1 MSGTEREAL
10 QLIQLIINIER
21 EAKKE
26 EEEEEEEEW
35 SAQISK
41 QSKIFHSQSLT
52 NTRDTQQLK

>member
-21 EAKKE
+21 ETKK

>member
-21 EAKKE
+21 EAKK